1 MTLMNHQSSVSVRPI
16 KMSNL
21 LLTRTTATTK
31 TTTEMEKGKEEVA
44 AVVVLEEKLKCMEEG
59 YTTYFKLKRRLLRE
73 MRNWWMVRNDA
84 YRLGPAFYLSQANL
98 QETVNAEVDN
108 LRQSLHTMTRTLH
121 KEVERAEAIA
131 KRRDK
136 RERKR
141 KEKVAAAALKENKSV

>member
-1 MTLMNHQSSVSVRPI
+1 M
-16 KMSNL
+16 
-21 LLTRTTATTK
+21 
-31 TTTEMEKGKEEVA
+31 EMPPQ
-44 AVVVLEEKLKCMEEG
+44 VVVLEEKLKSMEEG
-59 YTTYFKLKRRLLRE
+59 YANYFKLKRRLLRA
-73 MRNWWMVRNDA
+73 MRKWWMVRNDA